1 METKSQRDKIL
12 GLLVSARGQWIGLP
26 EIAACAMQ
34 YNSRIHELRRLGFV
48 IENKIRVVDGV
59 KHSSFRLVAG
69 TAMRQVAK
77 PHAPENF
84 YRPVRPVQQ
93 ALFSDRHQDE

>member
-1 METKSQRDKIL
+1 M
-12 GLLVSARGQWIGLP
+12 LLQARGDWVPVL
-26 EIAACAMQ
+26 ELARIALQ
-34 YNSRIHELRRLGFV
+34 YGVRIFELRKVGFR
-48 IENKIRVVDGV
+48 IENKTRVVNGV
-59 KHSSFRLVAG
+59 KHSWFRLVAG

-77 PHAPENF
+77 PHAPEDF